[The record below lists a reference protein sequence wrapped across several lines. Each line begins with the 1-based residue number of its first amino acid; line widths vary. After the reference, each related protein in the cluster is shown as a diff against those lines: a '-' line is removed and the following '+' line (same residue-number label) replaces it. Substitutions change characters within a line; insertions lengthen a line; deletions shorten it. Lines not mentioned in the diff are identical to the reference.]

1 MDGQSSCACII
12 APGTTLTL
20 RRHASSDGY
29 TARVIADG
37 SAFVLTASLAA
48 ETCELGP
55 PALPAGAGPAAAAG
69 AGSPVAAAHGAACA
83 LGAPVC
89 SQRTALR
96 VTTADGAWV
105 QADTGGAV
113 TMVQPPPPGPRAGAL
128 EEPQPAGPDRA
139 WRVVLPG
146 GTTAR
151 GWADGRVRVLHPDG
165 SASLRLPRG
174 WGPGQ
179 VSGFTK
185 GSGQPDKGAWPAD
198 KVIAGEAVTICGWAA
213 ALLSGSTWPPRA
225 DLLSDASPELKL
237 PHTPSKLAPLPAAVW
252 VRTNSGGQRWAEL
265 DPLEALS
272 IPSTTP
278 PPPSPPPVE
287 TPEQPVVPAPGAP
300 MKPPPAKAGAQST
313 KAASPPGTGKASGAS
328 LKPAGEEKAADGK
341 AQAAGAAA
349 PRRSVEPGRSALQA
363 AAAQNAPVDAPVAAE
378 QPPPLA
384 TRWLLLPPVPTEGAL
399 DADTGCQVR
408 ARADGVFALAYPN
421 GDRLVQ
427 DADGARVEFMP
438 ESWAAEAAGCPA
450 VTCGAAGMQVR
461 AHAHMKVYKTPCAS
475 CILHCVSSKACG
487 AVLPYGELTVLA
499 TKHMIW
505 RTAAGAPWPRPGA
518 GAPPR
523 TQSGHLHAAHGRP
536 LHRCSGAAGML
547 AAHAGSARV

>member
-1 MDGQSSCACII
+1 MDGQSACII

-20 RRHASSDGY
+20 RRLACSGGY
-29 TARVIADG
+29 RARVIADG

-48 ETCELGP
+48 ETCELAP
-55 PALPAGAGPAAAAG
+55 PALPTGAGPAAAAG

-113 TMVQPPPPGPRAGAL
+113 TMVQPPPPGLRAEAL

-139 WRVVLPG
+139 WRAVLPG
-146 GTTAR
+146 GTTAQ
-151 GWADGRVRVLHPDG
+151 GWANGHVRVLHPDG

-174 WGPGQ
+174 WGPEQ
-179 VSGFTK
+179 VSRFTK

-198 KVIAGEAVTICGWAA
+198 KVSAEEAVTICGWAV

-237 PHTPSKLAPLPAAVW
+237 PQTHCKLEPLPAAVW

-272 IPSTTP
+272 INSTTP
-278 PPPSPPPVE
+278 PPPSLPPAE

-300 MKPPPAKAGAQST
+300 VKPPSAKAGAHSA
-313 KAASPPGTGKASGAS
+313 KAATPPGAGKAPGAGAK
-328 LKPAGEEKAADGK
+328 LAGEEKAADGK

-349 PRRSVEPGRSALQA
+349 RRRCVEPRRSALQA
-363 AAAQNAPVDAPVAAE
+363 AAAQKAPVDAPMDAE

-384 TRWLLLPPVPTEGAL
+384 TRWLLLPPVPTESAL
-399 DADTGCQVR
+399 DADTDCHVR
-408 ARADGVFALAYPN
+408 AQADGVLALAYPN

-427 DADGARVEFMP
+427 DADGARVKFMPERAFADCSKNPAGLPAALP

-450 VTCGAAGMQVR
+450 VTCRAAGMQVR
-461 AHAHMKVYKTPCAS
+461 AHAHMKVYKKPCAS
-475 CILHCVSSKACG
+475 CVLHCVSNKACG
-487 AVLPYGELTVLA
+487 ALLPCGELLCCLRNT
-499 TKHMIW
+499 
-505 RTAAGAPWPRPGA
+505 
-518 GAPPR
+518 
-523 TQSGHLHAAHGRP
+523 
-536 LHRCSGAAGML
+536 
-547 AAHAGSARV
+547 